1 MNNSLS
7 TNIEFEAKSY
17 PIDKKTY
24 RENLKRIGATLIRP
38 ERKMRRAIFNKDHY
52 PQLLCD
58 YIRVRDEGNVIRL
71 SAKTHAREGG
81 SLSDQEEIDV
91 EISDYD
97 KTIQILELTGYKFNS
112 YQETLRETWV
122 YKDAEIE
129 IDTWPGLETYTEI
142 EARSEESVH
151 KMFSILGLDWDTKI
165 ITSVVEIYMKVYSLS
180 KEEVLDRLSYITF
193 EKKPF
198 KNIKNP

>member
-1 MNNSLS
+1 
-7 TNIEFEAKSY
+7 
-17 PIDKKTY
+17 
-24 RENLKRIGATLIRP
+24 
-38 ERKMRRAIFNKDHY
+38 
-52 PQLLCD
+52 
-58 YIRVRDEGNVIRL
+58 
-71 SAKTHAREGG
+71 
-81 SLSDQEEIDV
+81 
-91 EISDYD
+91 
-97 KTIQILELTGYKFNS
+97 
-112 YQETLRETWV
+112 V

-193 EKKPF
+193 EKNPF